1 MRNLPRQKKK
11 EMNFVEKSH
20 EIVKDFGQGMMY
32 AVDATV
38 GGGRD
43 ALFAASMLQDGGK
56 VFCFDVQESAIGRS
70 RELLTKNGFAQKAE
84 FFNTGH
90 ENMAE
95 ALPAEVR
102 GKINCFFFNLG
113 WLPNS
118 DKHIATR
125 ADTTLKA
132 LSAAFDFADKEA
144 CVISV
149 CCYKAHAGGMEE
161 FARVEEFFAA
171 AAPDCLRFTDAA
183 NPLSPELF
191 VTLLGSAK
199 NVKKSV

>member
-1 MRNLPRQKKK
+1 
-11 EMNFVEKSH
+11 MNFVEKSH
-20 EIVKDFGQGMMY
+20 EIVRDFGQGMKY

-43 ALFAASMLQDGGK
+43 ALLAASMLPDGGK
-56 VFCFDVQESAIGRS
+56 VFCFDVQESAIERS
-70 RELLTKNGFAQKAE
+70 MALLAKNGFVQKAE

-90 ENMAE
+90 ENMAK
-95 ALPAEVR
+95 ALPAELR

-132 LSAAFDFADKEA
+132 LSAAFDFADKKA

-161 FARVEEFFAA
+161 FARVREFLATR
-171 AAPDCLRFTDAA
+171 APDCLSFTDAA

-191 VTLLGSAK
+191 AVLFGAAK